1 MLVNFIFGNFYLY
14 ANKVRFYNFEI
25 NFLCYILLVIIYEN
39 VCDKGIIKKK
49 KNSRNYIF
57 KINNVII
64 T

>member
-49 KNSRNYIF
+49 K
-57 KINNVII
+57 KQ
-64 T
+64 